1 LKNPLLPLKAV
12 ITGIKRETEDTKTY
26 SLSIEDSSY
35 TARPGQF
42 NMVGYPGVGEAP
54 VSLSSTVSEGNFQHT
69 IRSVGRVTELVQAR
83 GCDVC

>member
-12 ITGIKRETEDTKTY
+12 IRGIKRETEDTKTY

-54 VSLSSTVSEGNFQHT
+54 VSLSSTVSEG
-69 IRSVGRVTELVQAR
+69 R
-83 GCDVC
+83 GCDVCPGTLRFMLAFG